1 VTIKGGILAA
11 TFLRS
16 HDRLQALG
24 SEAGEQLVSSSNKF
38 LIIAVAFLVAVIGY
52 LAVDHLSRTPV
63 PPRQQTASQPA
74 SPPATT
80 PAPSADADETA
91 TNQAY
96 TECVSGLFPM
106 QADAGSRAAACS
118 KALQSRRLKPDEI
131 ALARL
136 TRGIARTALGD
147 KVLAGEDYIEA
158 VQRYDRLIDPG
169 NPNSLAL
176 YRRAVALDASGQ
188 TDKALDDYS
197 AAIKADP
204 KSSLAFLGRGVLLAA
219 HKRAYDRAIEDF
231 DKVLVIEPDNVDAL
245 VSRGDAFAQLGDL
258 GRAMADLNRAVTL
271 APDKPTVLVTRG
283 QVESRRGNLAG
294 AARDYEAALKHDPR
308 YAAAMINLAAIRLM
322 QGQSGAAVELLD
334 QAIVIDRRNPLAF
347 YNRGYAE
354 FALKQYDKAIAD
366 YSAAIEI
373 EPRMGLA
380 YNNRALSRAIAGSDL
395 VAALGDSDQALKLLP
410 LNLEVRDTRGFIYLK
425 LGDPALALNEYNAAL
440 TIDPNRAL
448 SLYGRGLARIR
459 MGDAAGKGDQEAAL
473 TINPEVANDFAIYG
487 LK

>member
-1 VTIKGGILAA
+1 MLYGSQAGGQPMSA
-11 TFLRS
+11 
-16 HDRLQALG
+16 
-24 SEAGEQLVSSSNKF
+24 SNKF
-38 LIIAVAFLVAVIGY
+38 LVFAVALLIAVIGY
-52 LAVDHLSRTPV
+52 LAADHLGWTSAP
-63 PPRQQTASQPA
+63 APA
-74 SPPATT
+74 SAQRQAAPPPPS
-80 PAPSADADETA
+80 PAPAMPNPAARAAAPNAPTADTGADEVA
-91 TNQAY
+91 TRQAY
-96 TECVSGLFPM
+96 TDCVSGLFPT
-106 QADAGSRAAACS
+106 QADAQSRAAACS
-118 KALQSRRLKPDEI
+118 KALQSRQLKPDEI

-147 KVLAGEDYIEA
+147 QVLAGEDYIEA
-158 VQRYDRLIDPG
+158 VQRYDRLIDPS
-169 NPNSLAL
+169 NPDSLAL

-204 KSSLAFLGRGVLLAA
+204 KSSLAFLGRGVLLAVR
-219 HKRAYDRAIEDF
+219 KRSYDRAIEDF
-231 DKVLVIEPDNVDAL
+231 DKVLAIEPDNVEAL
-245 VSRGDAFAQLGDL
+245 VSRGDAFAQLDDL
-258 GRAMADLNRAVTL
+258 GRAMADLNRAVAL

-294 AARDYEAALKHDPR
+294 AERDYEAALKLEPR
-308 YAAAMINLAAIRLM
+308 YAYALINLAAIRSI
-322 QGQSGAAVELLD
+322 QGQSGAAIDLLD
-334 QAIVIDRRNPLAF
+334 QAIAIDRRNPLAF

-366 YSAAIEI
+366 YSSAIEI
-373 EPRMGLA
+373 DPRMGLA

-395 VAALGDSDQALKLLP
+395 VAALSDSDQALKLLP

-459 MGDAAGKGDQEAAL
+459 MGDAAGRGDQEAAL

>member
-1 VTIKGGILAA
+1 MSA
-11 TFLRS
+11 
-16 HDRLQALG
+16 
-24 SEAGEQLVSSSNKF
+24 SSKF
-38 LIIAVAFLVAVIGY
+38 LVFAVVFLVAVIGY
-52 LAVDHLSRTPV
+52 LAVDHLGR
-63 PPRQQTASQPA
+63 ASAPA
-74 SPPATT
+74 SAPQAAAPTAPQSDTAGGGAATR
-80 PAPSADADETA
+80 
-91 TNQAY
+91 QAY
-96 TECVSGLFPM
+96 TDCVSGLFPT
-106 QADAGSRAAACS
+106 QADAQSRAAACS
-118 KALQSRRLKPDEI
+118 TALQSRQLKPDEI

-147 KVLAGEDYIEA
+147 QALAGEDYIEA

-204 KSSLAFLGRGVLLAA
+204 KSSLAFLGRGVLLAVR
-219 HKRAYDRAIEDF
+219 KRAYDRAIEDF
-231 DKVLVIEPDNVDAL
+231 DKVLVIEPHNVEAL
-245 VSRGDAFAQLGDL
+245 VSRGDAFGQLGDL
-258 GRAMADLNRAVTL
+258 GRAMADLNRAVAL
-271 APDKPTVLVTRG
+271 APDKPTVLLARG
-283 QVESRRGNLAG
+283 QIESRRGNLAG
-294 AARDYEAALKHDPR
+294 AARDYEAALKLDPR
-308 YAAAMINLAAIRLM
+308 YADAMINLAAIRSM
-322 QGQSGAAVELLD
+322 QGQSSAAIELLD
-334 QAIVIDRRNPLAF
+334 QAIAIDRRNPLAF

-366 YSAAIEI
+366 YSSAIEI

-395 VAALGDSDQALKLLP
+395 VAALADSDQALKLLP

-425 LGDPALALNEYNAAL
+425 LGDPALALTEYNAAL